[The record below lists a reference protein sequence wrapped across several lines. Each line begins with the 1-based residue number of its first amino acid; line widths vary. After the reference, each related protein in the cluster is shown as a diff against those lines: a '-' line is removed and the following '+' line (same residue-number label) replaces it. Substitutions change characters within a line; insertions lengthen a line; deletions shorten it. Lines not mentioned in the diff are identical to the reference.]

1 MTLTREPIIAACKA
15 ALESLPFVEAAWLG
29 GSEAFG
35 RNDQY
40 SDIDLGATGPEDRWE
55 ETFAHVERALEALS
69 PIKTRLVLPMPT
81 WHGHPQRFYALRDT
95 DDFLRVDF
103 VYLLPRIKH
112 VFLEPIR
119 HGKPVVLFDRCNAL
133 AETPLDWPAHM
144 AQMRKRLETLRQTF
158 DMFSMQPVKSA
169 LRGDEIEAVNWYF
182 NFALRPLIEVLR
194 MKYCPARYDYSY
206 RYTAID
212 LPPDAVAALRE
223 LHRVNGCDDIRA
235 KMTKARKMF
244 DETVAALADA

>member
-1 MTLTREPIIAACKA
+1 MPVTRVPIIAACKA

-55 ETFAHVERALEALS
+55 ETFARLERALEALS

-95 DDFLRVDF
+95 DEFLRVD
-103 VYLLPRIKH
+103 VIYLLPRNRAE
-112 VFLEPIR
+112 FLEPTR
-119 HGKPVVLFDRCNAL
+119 HGRPVVLFDRTGAL
-133 AETPLDWPAHM
+133 APTELDWPAHH
-144 AQMRKRLETLRQTF
+144 ARMRQRLVTLRQTF
-158 DMFSMQPVKSA
+158 DMFWKQPVKSA

-182 NFALRPLIEVLR
+182 NFVLRPLIEVLR
-194 MKYCPARYDYSY
+194 MKHCPARYDFAY
-206 RYTAID
+206 RYTTID
-212 LPPDAVAALRE
+212 LPADVVSTLRE
-223 LHRVNGCDDIRA
+223 LHRVHGCDDVRA
-235 KMTKARKMF
+235 KVARAGSVF
-244 DETVAALADA
+244 HETVATLADA